1 MNNLFTANWG
11 DLPPPKN
18 TKVSDI
24 ISNLPFRYMA
34 WMEGSE
40 WPIYMTFID
49 HMSDTCPIHIDN
61 RPDFTSSHLNFGA
74 GIGNYSQVPTGPTEA
89 NNVQRSK

>member
-1 MNNLFTANWG
+1 MSNIYTYNWS

-18 TKVSDI
+18 TKVADI
-24 ISNLPFRYMA
+24 SSKLQCRYMA

-49 HMSDTCPIHIDN
+49 RMADICPIHIDN
-61 RPDFTSSHLNFGA
+61 RPDFTSSNLNFGA
-74 GIGNYSQVPTGPTEA
+74 GIKNYSQVPTGPTEA
-89 NNVQRSK
+89 QDV